1 MATQVI
7 MPQLGESVVEG
18 TVGRWL
24 KKEGDLIDAYEGLL
38 EVESDKVDSEIPSPA
53 SGTILKIYVPEGQTV
68 RAGTVLAIIGQPG
81 EVVPDAPAPVSAHG
95 DEQAPVPMAAPP
107 LSPSPQ
113 VERGGRNEVAP
124 GGEAPAPAGGGTNG
138 KGEAPRVS
146 PVVANIAAQ
155 HGIDVSQVPGT
166 GQGGRVTKKDI
177 LAFIESGGVATAKP
191 AAELAPW
198 EQPGTGDL
206 FKPTDDLYRRPT
218 PSPQVERGRRNEVA
232 LGGEAP
238 PDHVHAPPPAP
249 GRPGELVPHTKL
261 RRKIAEHMVLSK
273 LKTAPHVTTVFEA
286 DMSAVAA
293 HRAAHKDEFAQ
304 RGINLTFTAYFVAAT
319 ARALR
324 MHPLV
329 NSTWMEEGILLHAD
343 VNIGVAVAL
352 DEGLIVPVIK
362 QADEMSLAGIA
373 RAVNDLAQRARAG
386 QLVPDDVAGG
396 TFTITNHGV
405 SGSLFATPIINQ
417 PQTGILGVGAIQKR
431 VVVLDNDMMA
441 IRPMVYL
448 TLTFDHRVLD
458 GASADWFVAEIKK
471 ALEGWSA

>member
-1 MATQVI
+1 
-7 MPQLGESVVEG
+7 
-18 TVGRWL
+18 VGRWL
-24 KKEGDLIDAYEGLL
+24 KREGEAIDAYEGLL

-68 RAGTVLAIIGQPG
+68 RAGTVLAMIGQPG
-81 EVVPDAPAPVSAHG
+81 EAVPDAPAPVAAHG
-95 DEQAPVPMAAPP
+95 GEHIPSPSGHTDVAPVPMSAPP
-107 LSPSPQ
+107 P
-113 VERGGRNEVAP
+113 
-124 GGEAPAPAGGGTNG
+124 PAPPPARGGTNG

-155 HGIDVSQVPGT
+155 HGIDVNRVPGT

-177 LAFIESGGVATAKP
+177 LAFIESGAKAAAKP

-206 FKPTDDLYRRPT
+206 FKPTDDLYRAAAPT
-218 PSPQVERGRRNEVA
+218 
-232 LGGEAP
+232 AP
-238 PDHVHAPPPAP
+238 ADHVHAPPTAP
-249 GRPGELVPHTKL
+249 GRPGELVPHSKM
-261 RRKIAEHMVLSK
+261 RRRIAEHMVLSK

-286 DMSAVAA
+286 DMSAVSA
-293 HRAAHKDEFAQ
+293 HRATNKDEFTR
-304 RGINLTFTAYFVAAT
+304 RGVNLTFTAYFVAA
-319 ARALR
+319 AAHALR
-324 MHPLV
+324 AHPLV
-329 NSTWMEEGILLHAD
+329 NSTWTEEGVLLHRD
-343 VNIGVAVAL
+343 VNVGVAVAL

-362 QADEMSLAGIA
+362 NADEASLAGIA
-373 RAVNDLAQRARAG
+373 RAVNDLAGRARAG
-386 QLVPDDVAGG
+386 QLTPDDVAGG

-431 VVVLDNDMMA
+431 VVVLDNDTMA
-441 IRPMVYL
+441 IRPMIYL

-471 ALEGWSA
+471 TLEGWPP